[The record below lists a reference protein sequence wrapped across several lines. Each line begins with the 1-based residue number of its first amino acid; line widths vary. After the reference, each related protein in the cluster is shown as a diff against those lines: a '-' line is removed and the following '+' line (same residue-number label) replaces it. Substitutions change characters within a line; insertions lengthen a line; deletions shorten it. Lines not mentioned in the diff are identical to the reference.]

1 MIQLTFSHAL
11 TPSAAKRDLL
21 LNEAVQGKQ
30 EGDLVMK
37 KRLATAALAALTF
50 AAPLAVTTEAAAQHR
65 GRGNDHDGWDRDR
78 DGRDRD
84 DRRGERRRGDRD
96 RYDRRDDR
104 RDRWDTR
111 RYNGYNYRG
120 QWHYGPPPVHYRDVD
135 YGYRNWRRGERL
147 PAYYR
152 DYYRPVDYRYYRLRP
167 PPRGYHYVRDDR
179 GDYLLVGIAT
189 GVILGIIAS
198 Q

>member
-1 MIQLTFSHAL
+1 
-11 TPSAAKRDLL
+11 
-21 LNEAVQGKQ
+21 
-30 EGDLVMK
+30 MK

-65 GRGNDHDGWDRDR
+65 RGNDHDGWDRDG

-84 DRRGERRRGDRD
+84 W
-96 RYDRRDDR
+96 RRDDR
-104 RDRWDTR
+104 RRGDYRDRRDRREARRDHWDNS

-120 QWHYGPPPVHYRDVD
+120 RWHYGPPPSAYYDEAD
-135 YGYRNWRRGERL
+135 YGYRAWRRGERL